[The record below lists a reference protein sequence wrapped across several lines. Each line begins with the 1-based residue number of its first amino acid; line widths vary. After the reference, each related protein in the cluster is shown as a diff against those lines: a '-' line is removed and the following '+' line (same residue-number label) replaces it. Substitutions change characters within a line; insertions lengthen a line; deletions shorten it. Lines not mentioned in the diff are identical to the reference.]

1 MKYFFNPKSVIV
13 VGASENSSKW
23 GNWIAKDVLKHPRD
37 IYFVNNNSG
46 TVLNQNTYPTIKD
59 VPYGA
64 DLGVV
69 CVSDV
74 DQSIVD
80 LIENGVLNIIV
91 ITACDSFSEN
101 TLRIIKQYSA
111 YVLGPN
117 CPGVWDSYTP
127 FHCIAMDLPVG
138 NVGMISQS
146 GGIVMDLA
154 YRLKTIK
161 LGFSRVLTIGNNL
174 TFDLMSAIK
183 SLEDDPNT
191 EVIALYFETADVPYN
206 YIKTINKPVI
216 LLSPW
221 GTPSTIRAAKNH
233 TGSVLKNINNA
244 ARNMMDFVGALQFV
258 SSGMKIPSGRKTF
271 IITDTGGGG
280 VLLTSAAEFNALLI
294 DEPTNEQFISTIK
307 NVVSPQTKISNPLD
321 LIDWSAG
328 IDKSLFDVMTI
339 LMTCND
345 IDCIIVHIQSDGNTN
360 AIEYANKIADLIE
373 SNNKVVFFSC
383 YDYSNEGISTLLD
396 RKIPVFREP
405 ETLTSIMNMIC
416 G

>member
-1 MKYFFNPKSVIV
+1 MEKIFDPKSVIV
-13 VGASENSSKW
+13 VGASDNSSKW
-23 GNWIAKDVLKHPRD
+23 GNWIAKDVLKHARD
-37 IYFVNNNSG
+37 IHFINKKSN
-46 TVLNQNTYPTIKD
+46 TVLNKNTYSSIKD
-59 VPYGA
+59 APLGI
-64 DLGVV
+64 DLGIV

-74 DQSIVD
+74 DQSIID
-80 LIENGVLNIIV
+80 LIDQGVLNIIV
-91 ITACDSFSEN
+91 ISACDSFSEN
-101 TLRIIKQYSA
+101 TLEHIKAFSA
-111 YVLGPN
+111 CVIGPN
-117 CPGVWDSYTP
+117 CPGVWDSYSP

-138 NVGMISQS
+138 NIGMISQS

-154 YRLKTIK
+154 HRLKTIK

-174 TFDLMSAIK
+174 TFDLMLAIK

-258 SSGMKIPSGRKTF
+258 SSGMKIPSSRKTF

-294 DEPTNEQFISTIK
+294 DEPTNEEFISAIK

-328 IDKSLFDVMTI
+328 IDKSLFDVMSI
-339 LMTCND
+339 LMTCGD
-345 IDCIIVHIQSDGNTN
+345 IDCILVHIQSDGNPDV
-360 AIEYANKIADLIE
+360 IEYANKIADLVE
-373 SNNKVVFFSC
+373 NNNKAVFFSC

-405 ETLTSIMNMIC
+405 ETLTAIMNMIC